1 MSVEVLIKPII
12 TEKMTKL
19 GEKLNRFG
27 FVVRKDANKIQIKKA
42 IETMYGVSVKN
53 VNTLVAPGKAKSR
66 NTKKGLV
73 TGVQSS
79 FKKALVTLADG
90 ETIDFYSNI

>member
-1 MSVEVLIKPII
+1 MAVEVLIKPII
-12 TEKMTKL
+12 TEKMTQL

-27 FVVRKDANKIQIKKA
+27 FVVTRDSNKIQIKKA
-42 IETMYGVSVKN
+42 IEQMYGVSVKN
-53 VNTLVAPGKAKSR
+53 VNTMVAPGKAKSR

-73 TGVQSS
+73 TGIKSP
-79 FKKALVTLADG
+79 FKKAMVTLADG